1 MITLQNLEDAQT
13 IIMELTAERRA
24 VYDDLISDNMQALAE
39 EEMQRIKALCAT
51 INVIQ
56 VHKEY
61 LIDSINE
68 IERED

>member
-13 IIMELTAERRA
+13 IIMELTVERRA

-39 EEMQRIKALCAT
+39 EEMKRIQALCTT

-56 VHKEY
+56 VHKDY
-61 LIDSINE
+61 LMDSINE
-68 IERED
+68 IEGE

>member
-13 IIMELTAERRA
+13 IIMELTVERRA
-24 VYDDLISDNMQALAE
+24 VYDDLILDNMYELAE
-39 EEMQRIKALCAT
+39 EEMQRIQALCTT

>member
-13 IIMELTAERRA
+13 IIMELIVERRV

-39 EEMQRIKALCAT
+39 EEMKRIKALCTT

-56 VHKEY
+56 VHKDY
-61 LIDSINE
+61 LMDSINE
-68 IERED
+68 IEGE

>member
-13 IIMELTAERRA
+13 IIMELTVERRA
-24 VYDDLISDNMQALAE
+24 MYDDLISDNMQALAE
-39 EEMQRIKALCAT
+39 EEMKRIKALCTT

-56 VHKEY
+56 VHKDY

-68 IERED
+68 VEGE

>member
-13 IIMELTAERRA
+13 IIMELTVERRA

-39 EEMQRIKALCAT
+39 EEMKRIEALCTT

-56 VHKEY
+56 VHKDY
-61 LIDSINE
+61 LMDSINE
-68 IERED
+68 IEGE

>member
-13 IIMELTAERRA
+13 IIMELTVERRA
-24 VYDDLISDNMQALAE
+24 MYDDLISDNMQALAE
-39 EEMQRIKALCAT
+39 EEMKRIEALCTT

-61 LIDSINE
+61 LMDSINE
-68 IERED
+68 IEGE

>member
-13 IIMELTAERRA
+13 IIMELTVERRA

-39 EEMQRIKALCAT
+39 EEMKRIEALCTT

-56 VHKEY
+56 VHKDY

-68 IERED
+68 IEGE

>member
-13 IIMELTAERRA
+13 IIMELTVERRA

-39 EEMQRIKALCAT
+39 EEMQRIQALCTT

-56 VHKEY
+56 THKDY
-61 LIDSINE
+61 LMDSINE
-68 IERED
+68 VEGE

>member
-13 IIMELTAERRA
+13 IIMELTVERRA
-24 VYDDLISDNMQALAE
+24 MYDDLISDNMQALAE
-39 EEMQRIKALCAT
+39 EEMKRIKALCTT

-56 VHKEY
+56 LHKDY

-68 IERED
+68 VEGE

>member
-13 IIMELTAERRA
+13 IIMELIVERRA

-39 EEMQRIKALCAT
+39 EEMKRIEALCAT

-56 VHKEY
+56 VHKDY
-61 LIDSINE
+61 LMDSINE
-68 IERED
+68 IEGE

>member
-13 IIMELTAERRA
+13 IIMELAVERRA
-24 VYDDLISDNMQALAE
+24 MYDDLISDNMQALAE
-39 EEMQRIKALCAT
+39 EEMKRIKALCTT

-56 VHKEY
+56 VHKDY

-68 IERED
+68 VEGE

>member
-1 MITLQNLEDAQT
+1 MITLQNLEYAQT
-13 IIMELTAERRA
+13 IIMELTVERRA
-24 VYDDLISDNMQALAE
+24 VYDDLISDNMQELAE

-61 LIDSINE
+61 LMDSINE
-68 IERED
+68 IEGE